1 MGFDPAAR
9 RPTGPAPRQ
18 TLIAPT
24 NSSSQLQWWQGQ
36 GCAKTG
42 EPQDS
47 RPTGRIAR
55 QSIPSVGTSQP
66 TSGKRAF
73 PCRNGSQ
80 CGSLSGRPFV
90 RLQSMRR
97 PAPLPRPQVHHR
109 PTPLPRRCCL
119 HKREPIVAFRPGR
132 SVQLPRSSRDT
143 MSQPWVATPPPQSPV
158 VETARQPQP
167 GNKLRDTHNKDCG
180 YIPGGWCMRPSGW

>member
-1 MGFDPAAR
+1 MALTVADRSPSHPAVHHLTQPLDSRPGVGFDPAAR

-73 PCRNGSQ
+73 P
-80 CGSLSGRPFV
+80 
-90 RLQSMRR
+90 
-97 PAPLPRPQVHHR
+97 
-109 PTPLPRRCCL
+109 
-119 HKREPIVAFRPGR
+119 
-132 SVQLPRSSRDT
+132 
-143 MSQPWVATPPPQSPV
+143 
-158 VETARQPQP
+158 
-167 GNKLRDTHNKDCG
+167 
-180 YIPGGWCMRPSGW
+180 